1 MQERKEE
8 RSLGQLF
15 SELAHDMT
23 KLVRQE
29 LQLAKVELGQKASL
43 VGKQA
48 AFIAVGGAVAYAG
61 FLAVIAGLVLLL
73 AKFIA
78 PWLAAFLVGA
88 LVIGIGY
95 MLIQQHLRALK
106 NADLTP
112 RATVETLKQ
121 DTEWA
126 REQLR

>member
-15 SELAHDMT
+15 SELAHDTT
-23 KLVRQE
+23 KLVHHE
-29 LQLAKVELGQKASL
+29 LHLAKVELGQKASL

-88 LVIGIGY
+88 FVIGVGY

-121 DTEWA
+121 DGQWA